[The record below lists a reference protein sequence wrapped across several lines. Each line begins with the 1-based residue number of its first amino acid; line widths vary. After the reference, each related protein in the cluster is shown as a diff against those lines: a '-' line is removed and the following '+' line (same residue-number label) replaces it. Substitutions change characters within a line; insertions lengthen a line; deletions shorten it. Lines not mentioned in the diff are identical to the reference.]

1 MTEAMPI
8 DHPQK
13 LTRSGK
19 PDGRSRE
26 ARAIRAGSLEQ
37 PLPKQDAASA
47 AAEQAE
53 IMKASQRSRTL
64 ASARTQTKEPVRTPA
79 RDGTYVGHNGE
90 ILTRNMKGGVDPYN
104 IPQEIIPKGWSYQW
118 NVVTVYNSKDVTM
131 DQTNDMYQNGWR
143 PVPAERHPGRWV
155 PIGTKGEII
164 LRGQRLEERPEEM
177 TRDALLE
184 SYNMARRQM
193 QDRNN
198 SLMGSRADFQGNLP
212 QGFEL
217 NKDAMTYKGRKT
229 GMTIDREA
237 APKPSYDIAG
247 PDE

>member
-1 MTEAMPI
+1 MTNAAMPI
-8 DHPQK
+8 DRPQK
-13 LTRSGK
+13 LTRGGK
-19 PDGRSRE
+19 PDGRTRA
-26 ARAIRAGSLEQ
+26 ARALRAVDD
-37 PLPKQDAASA
+37 PLPRQDAASA

-53 IMKASQRSRTL
+53 IMKASQRSRTF

-90 ILTRNMKGGVDPYN
+90 ILTRGRAAGVDPFE
-104 IPQEIIPKGWSYQW
+104 IPKSIIPAGWTYQW
-118 NVVTVYNSKDVTM
+118 NTITVYNSKDVVM
-131 DQTNDMYQNGWR
+131 DQSMQMYENGWR
-143 PVPAERHPGRWV
+143 AVPADRHPGRFV
-155 PIGTKGEII
+155 PIGTKGDII
-164 LRGQRLEERPEEM
+164 RGGQRLEERPEEM
-177 TRDALLE
+177 TQDALRENYLQ
-184 SYNMARRQM
+184 AKRQM

-198 SLMGSRADFQGNLP
+198 SLMGNRADFQGNLP